1 MRDRTAAPPGRGNS
15 KRPSCPS
22 RRTRIADARHD
33 GFRPRSVPRNCDTTR
48 RTKISLRASGTMTR
62 TLDKSG
68 SATASTVFWA
78 STKAGRSP
86 RTSALRYSIEW
97 HEDGRNAA
105 LEERETVA
113 DFRLFLDRKSV
124 VSGKSGSVRVDLG
137 GRRNIK

>member
-1 MRDRTAAPPGRGNS
+1 MPRWGRG
-15 KRPSCPS
+15 K
-22 RRTRIADARHD
+22 
-33 GFRPRSVPRNCDTTR
+33 CDTTR
-48 RTKISLRASGTMTR
+48 RTKSSLRASGTMTR

-105 LEERETVA
+105 LEERATVA
-113 DFRLFLDRKSV
+113 DFRLFLQDQNV
-124 VSGKSGSVRVDLG
+124 TLHLSGEQLFDHLPISLYG
-137 GRRNIK
+137 